1 MKISSDFQMSDQIVN
16 IFKQIIAVYNMVLI
30 IFGTIGNILTAAI
43 CFRRRLRKINTF
55 KFFAFNALLD
65 TVCLYEWNL
74 RQFVLYLFNQDCSF
88 TSLIYCNLSSFFQY
102 VSFEASAWFLV
113 TSYYLIHL
121 VRLRFKS

>member
-1 MKISSDFQMSDQIVN
+1 
-16 IFKQIIAVYNMVLI
+16 MVLI
-30 IFGTIGNILTAAI
+30 IFGTIGNILTAVI

-65 TVCLYEWNL
+65 TVGLYEWNL
-74 RQFVLYLFNQDCSF
+74 RQFVLYLFNQDWSF

-113 TSYYLIHL
+113 KSSYYLIHL
-121 VRLRFKS
+121 LILRFKS